1 LGYLLQESSVWRHPA
16 YRYRGFVAAACYN
29 GFGAL
34 LGSFPS
40 QADRDSVAG
49 KLTNVR
55 TLWIG
60 LTLLV
65 PMLGQRARAQV
76 DQFLPEVDAY
86 YKVSSDVR
94 VSFQAKETR
103 ESGDPTQAEI
113 GPSIDFY
120 LKPLLRLKNATL
132 FDLDD
137 SKSRPLVLSIG
148 YRYLP
153 SPNAPVENRLEP
165 VATFNFPLKAGFLL
179 SDRNRADLD
188 WKSGK
193 FSWRYRNRLQIEK
206 RLTIHSYHPAPYA
219 SVEPFYES
227 QYGKWSDTA
236 IYAGCM
242 FPLGKHVE
250 LDPYYEHQNSTG
262 KSPNHQFNQ
271 LGLIL
276 SLFF

>member
-1 LGYLLQESSVWRHPA
+1 MCEKSI
-16 YRYRGFVAAACYN
+16 
-29 GFGAL
+29 
-34 LGSFPS
+34 
-40 QADRDSVAG
+40 
-49 KLTNVR
+49 VR
-55 TLWIG
+55 ALWIG
-60 LTLLV
+60 LVLLV
-65 PMLGQRARAQV
+65 PVLEPQAGAQV
-76 DQFLPEVDAY
+76 DEFLPEIDAY
-86 YKVSSDVR
+86 YKLSSDVR
-94 VSFQAKETR
+94 LSFQAKETR
-103 ESGDPTQAEI
+103 ESSDPTQAEI
-113 GPSIDFY
+113 GPSVEFY
-120 LKPLLRLKNATL
+120 LKPLLKLKKTTL

-153 SPNAPVENRLEP
+153 SPNAPAENRLEP
-165 VATFNFPLKAGFLL
+165 VATFNVPMKAGFLL

>member
-1 LGYLLQESSVWRHPA
+1 
-16 YRYRGFVAAACYN
+16 
-29 GFGAL
+29 
-34 LGSFPS
+34 
-40 QADRDSVAG
+40 VAG
-49 KLTNVR
+49 KLTNLR
-55 TLWIG
+55 NLWIG
-60 LTLLV
+60 LALFVPTLTL
-65 PMLGQRARAQV
+65 RAGAQV
-76 DQFLPEVDAY
+76 DEFLPEIDAY

-94 VSFQAKETR
+94 LTFQAKETK

-120 LKPLLRLKNATL
+120 LKPLNQLKHVTL

-153 SPNAPVENRLEP
+153 TPSEPAENRLEP
-165 VATFNFPLKAGFLL
+165 VATLNLPLVKLGLLL

-188 WKSGK
+188 WKNGK

-242 FPLGKHVE
+242 FPLGKRVQ
-250 LDPYYEHQNSTG
+250 LTPYYEHQNSTG
-262 KSPNHQFNQ
+262 KSPNQQFNQ

-276 SLFF
+276 SLYF